1 MKARRPRGNVV
12 NYTDV
17 PGQAAAGATSAPP
30 RIWYN
35 VRMKNIVGSTIR
47 IGFLSVAGML
57 LALAIALCFFL
68 RTRTQGVD
76 TSTEMRSLRFYRS
89 GAEWFADVPQHTQAE
104 NQMVAGADTL
114 LDEVSGGSD
123 EVKVVISSDIAN
135 PSEWKLHLHLVE
147 HDKYGATYKVVA
159 AGREGFHLAWLCN
172 VAHTVFGG
180 EHPKDIYVHS
190 ISTKSTSISP

>member
-1 MKARRPRGNVV
+1 M
-12 NYTDV
+12 
-17 PGQAAAGATSAPP
+17 
-30 RIWYN
+30 WYN

-47 IGFLSVAGML
+47 IGFLSVAGTL

>member
-1 MKARRPRGNVV
+1 M
-12 NYTDV
+12 
-17 PGQAAAGATSAPP
+17 
-30 RIWYN
+30 
-35 VRMKNIVGSTIR
+35 
-47 IGFLSVAGML
+47 SVAGML

-135 PSEWKLHLHLVE
+135 PSEWKLHSP
-147 HDKYGATYKVVA
+147 GCATSRTPYS
-159 AGREGFHLAWLCN
+159 EG
-172 VAHTVFGG
+172 
-180 EHPKDIYVHS
+180 S
-190 ISTKSTSISP
+190 IRRTSTSIPYRPSLHPSA